1 MRTSVSVL
9 AIGTRIVPQNQ
20 SFGFCTTT
28 FGFYYVILSRGTLG
42 VLRLCQFL
50 KRSLTSLHG
59 YTETDA
65 ENCHLTEQFNVLPVL
80 FRSQRCKEKICAEGE
95 IGKALLSG
103 MRPEQVRALL
113 CCCRQLYD
121 EAPPRQHFVHGARST
136 DTAQERFGKDIKHD
150 DIQEW
155 CQTWLSIIH
164 SNSPVPPPRE
174 LRSLA
179 SPQQEQVNFEA
190 WCQMVLPTM
199 NVHLR
204 SFD

>member
-1 MRTSVSVL
+1 MPNIIVRTSVSVL

-80 FRSQRCKEKICAEGE
+80 FRSQRCKDMICSECD
-95 IGKALLSG
+95 IGKALFNVQNNTIGKVGWTHMQRNKVHYLF
-103 MRPEQVRALL
+103 LH
-113 CCCRQLYD
+113 CRQFYNKLPH
-121 EAPPRQHFVHGARST
+121 AQPSVHGKRSKVSVCNIDLDQISRT
-136 DTAQERFGKDIKHD
+136 IV
-150 DIQEW
+150 
-155 CQTWLSIIH
+155 
-164 SNSPVPPPRE
+164 SNGGRNGGPS
-174 LRSLA
+174 
-179 SPQQEQVNFEA
+179 
-190 WCQMVLPTM
+190 
-199 NVHLR
+199 
-204 SFD
+204 